1 MDTSLTWGG
10 IPRWMTAAGNT
21 IDAFEKEKINAFS
34 ISAGPTRN
42 TRGVLFWD
50 KPYVITQKNGEKMCV
65 LIMDTQGL
73 WDRYTGNEINCSII
87 GLISL
92 LSSCVIFNKKG
103 NINTDELKSFS
114 VLSKFSKDVSKDS
127 GKPFQHL
134 DILLRDYED
143 FKKKDMVDQGI
154 ELSAARLEKMR
165 NGGIEGSIVRD
176 IEECFREFDLFC
188 FPSPGEDV
196 IDADYEGVISEI
208 KPQFMCMLSY
218 YIDRVIRGDK
228 GRGGIQPRQFG
239 GETITGETFVELAR
253 E

>member
-21 IDAFEKEKINAFS
+21 IDAFEKEKIQAFS
-34 ISAGPTRN
+34 ISAGTTRN
-42 TRGVLFWD
+42 TRGLLFWD
-50 KPYVITQKNGEKMCV
+50 KPYVITQKNGERMCV
-65 LIMDTQGL
+65 LLMDTQGL
-73 WDRYTGNEINCSII
+73 WDAETKNEFNCSIF
-87 GLISL
+87 GLSSL
-92 LSSCVIFNKKG
+92 LSSCVIFNQKG
-103 NINTDELKSFS
+103 NINTDQLKSFS

-143 FKKKDMVDQGI
+143 YRKKYTVDQGI
-154 ELSAARLEKMR
+154 ELSAARFEKMC
-165 NGGIEGSIVRD
+165 NGRIEGSAVRD
-176 IEECFREFDLFC
+176 IEECFKEFDLFC

-196 IDADYEGVISEI
+196 IDADYEGAISEI

-228 GRGGIQPRQFG
+228 GRGGIKPRQFG
-239 GETITGETFVELAR
+239 GETITGEMFVELVR